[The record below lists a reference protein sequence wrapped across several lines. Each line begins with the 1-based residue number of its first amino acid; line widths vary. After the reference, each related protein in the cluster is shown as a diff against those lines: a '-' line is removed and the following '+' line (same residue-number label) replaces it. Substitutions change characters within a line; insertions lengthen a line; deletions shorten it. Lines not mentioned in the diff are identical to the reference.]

1 MPKMKKVGPSR
12 GLGPRYGSTV
22 RKRYVKVMEGMK
34 IRHKC
39 PSCGF
44 TRVKRKSVGVWLCKK
59 CGFTFTGG
67 AYTPTTKL
75 GAVAKRSAHGL
86 PVEEAAKATEAPTPQ
101 EQEQTEVETEEVK
114 EAAEEEPEEEEA
126 EEEEEQAEEADDEAE
141 D

>member
-12 GLGPRYGSTV
+12 GFGPRYGSTV
-22 RKRYVKVMEGMK
+22 RKRHVKVMAGMRV
-34 IRHKC
+34 RHRC
-39 PSCGF
+39 PSCSF
-44 TRVKRKSVGVWLCKK
+44 TRVKRRSVGVWLCKK

-86 PVEEAAKATEAPTPQ
+86 PTEEAKTTEARIQQ
-101 EQEQTEVETEEVK
+101 EQEQTEVETEEV
-114 EAAEEEPEEEEA
+114 EEISETAAEEETEET
-126 EEEEEQAEEADDEAE
+126 DDE

>member
-12 GLGPRYGSTV
+12 GFGPRYGVTV

-75 GAVAKRSAHGL
+75 GAVAKRSAHAI
-86 PVEEAAKATEAPTPQ
+86 PVEEAAKTTEAPTPQ
-101 EQEQTEVETEEVK
+101 EQEQTEVETEQV
-114 EAAEEEPEEEEA
+114 EEEPEEEEA

>member
-1 MPKMKKVGPSR
+1 MAS
-12 GLGPRYGSTV
+12 
-22 RKRYVKVMEGMK
+22 MK

-75 GAVAKRSAHGL
+75 GIVAKRSAHGVA
-86 PVEEAAKATEAPTPQ
+86 VEEAAKTTEAPIP
-101 EQEQTEVETEEVK
+101 EKQEQTEVETEEI
-114 EAAEEEPEEEEA
+114 
-126 EEEEEQAEEADDEAE
+126 EEEEEETEEEE

>member
-12 GLGPRYGSTV
+12 GLGPRYGVTV

-34 IRHKC
+34 LRHKC

-44 TRVKRKSVGVWLCKK
+44 TRVKRRSVGVWFCKK

-75 GAVAKRSAHGL
+75 GAVAKRSAHAL
-86 PVEEAAKATEAPTPQ
+86 PVEEAVKTTEVPAP
-101 EQEQTEVETEEVK
+101 QEQTEVETEQV
-114 EAAEEEPEEEEA
+114 EEEPEENET
-126 EEEEEQAEEADDEAE
+126 EEEEEHVEGANGEAE